1 MNYNKIYQNIIDNA
15 KKQNRVK
22 NKLFLY
28 ESHHII
34 PKSIGGTNEKDNLVL
49 LTPKEHYICHRLLVE
64 IHRGTENEHKMYY
77 AMWCMIN
84 GLGNQKRHATTSKI
98 YDRLRNEMFNII
110 KVRVPNNRKKVEQFS
125 LNGEYIKTFESVK
138 DAAKQLNI
146 SRSGI
151 ECCAREKTK
160 SSGGFNWRYVN
171 SEKKINPIVHL
182 KSGTKK
188 GNTPWNKG
196 KKFNNFCGKNTKK
209 ILQYSLD
216 GGFIKEWECLQFVE
230 KELGIKRGGVEN
242 CALGRSK
249 SSGGF
254 NWKYRD
260 SEKTISL
267 VIHDKP
273 GRKKGSIPWNKKNR

>member
-1 MNYNKIYQNIIDNA
+1 MNYNKIYQNIIDNV
-15 KKQNRVK
+15 KKQNRVRSK
-22 NKLFLY
+22 SFLF

-34 PKSIGGTNEKDNLVL
+34 PKSISGTNEKDNLVL

-64 IHRGTENEHKMYY
+64 IYRGTENEHKMYY

-110 KVRVPNNRKKVEQFS
+110 KVRVSDNRKKIEQFS
-125 LNGEYIKTFESVK
+125 LNGDYIKTFDSVK
-138 DAAKQLNI
+138 EAAKQLNI
-146 SRSGI
+146 GSSGI
-151 ECCAREKTK
+151 ECCGREETK

-171 SEKKINPIVHL
+171 SEKKINPVTHL
-182 KSGTKK
+182 KSGVKK

-216 GGFIKEWECLQFVE
+216 GVFIKEWECLQFVE

-242 CALGRSK
+242 CALGKTK
-249 SSGGF
+249 SSAGF
-254 NWKYRD
+254 NWKYKD
-260 SEKTISL
+260 SEKRIDL
-267 VIHDKP
+267 VIHNKS